1 MTKNGVYSILEGRRT
16 LLHKKAVS
24 DSLEK
29 GGGADGEETDSLCDL
44 SGRDLVDHVL
54 LGPKSVLTVRPAP
67 ERST

>member
-1 MTKNGVYSILEGRRT
+1 MTKSGVYSILEAEGRCYI
-16 LLHKKAVS
+16 KAVS

-54 LGPKSVLTVRPAP
+54 FGPKSVLTVRPAP